1 MVLAGYGMLKV
12 TLIARGT
19 HALRR
24 RHSDRCLG
32 ETGPGRRPRVQK
44 TILVANLA
52 AARGWKGSETGKKVD
67 LPGIDIVS
75 LARGYGCDAAR
86 LDDIAAIKK
95 AATEA
100 WGEQRPTVPEIPAS
114 AQVPPL
120 I

>member
-1 MVLAGYGMLKV
+1 
-12 TLIARGT
+12 
-19 HALRR
+19 
-24 RHSDRCLG
+24 
-32 ETGPGRRPRVQK
+32 
-44 TILVANLA
+44 LA
-52 AARGWKGSETGKKVD
+52 AARRLKRSATGNKVD